1 MLESI
6 GYDTTVARWARRA
19 AAAPDASVG
28 RVIGLD
34 RGVVHL
40 LTRTGP
46 LRATVGG
53 ALLGRMAGDATEG
66 PCPGDWCLL
75 RAWPDHRT
83 TVERLRPRR
92 TALVGVGVGTTEPGR
107 PMCANVDLVAV
118 VVERHP
124 TPRPD
129 DLERMVALAWESGGR
144 PLVVLTTAGPVAEL
158 GEVGDGPAPVPGVS
172 SVTVDVRS
180 GGGVDDLRERLADG
194 LTMALTGP
202 SRPARTALT
211 TALVGARPLA
221 PGAAR
226 RASGSRRRS
235 GHLSGRVE
243 LVPLPTGGAV
253 LDAGDLG
260 RADDEVPHPVQDI
273 GGTRP

>member
-6 GYDTTVARWARRA
+6 GYDTTVARWAHRT
-19 AAAPDASVG
+19 AAAPAASVG
-28 RVIGLD
+28 RVVGLD

-75 RAWPDHRT
+75 REWPDHRT

-92 TALVGVGVGTTEPGR
+92 TSLAGVGTGEPGR
-107 PMCANVDLVAV
+107 LVCANVDLVAV

-124 TPRPD
+124 QPRPA
-129 DLERMVALAWESGGR
+129 DLERWVALAHESGGR
-144 PLVVLTTAGPVAEL
+144 PLVVLTTAGPVAEPR
-158 GEVGDGPAPVPGVS
+158 EI
-172 SVTVDVRS
+172 
-180 GGGVDDLRERLADG
+180 DDLRDRLAGG

-202 SRPARTALT
+202 SRRARTALI

-221 PGAAR
+221 PRHGREAAGGR
-226 RASGSRRRS
+226 HRP
-235 GHLSGRVE
+235 GHAGRRVE
-243 LVPLPTGGAV
+243 LVLLPTGGAV

-260 RADDEVPHPVQDI
+260 SADTQMPHPVEDI
-273 GGTRP
+273 GRTRP

>member
-28 RVIGLD
+28 RVVGLE

-75 RAWPDHRT
+75 REWPDHRT

-92 TALVGVGVGTTEPGR
+92 TALAGVGTAEPAR
-107 PMCANVDLVAV
+107 PVCANVDLVAV

-129 DLERMVALAWESGGR
+129 DLERLVALVWQSGGR
-144 PLVVLTTAGPVAEL
+144 PLVVLTTAGPVADPR
-158 GEVGDGPAPVPGVS
+158 EVGDEPAPVPGVS
-172 SVTVDVRS
+172 SVIVDVRS
-180 GGGVDDLRERLADG
+180 GRGVDDLRDR

-202 SRPARTALT
+202 SSPARAALT
-211 TALVGARPLA
+211 TALVGTRPLA
-221 PGAAR
+221 PRAGREAR
-226 RASGSRRRS
+226 GSRHRP
-235 GHLSGRVE
+235 GHVRARVE

-260 RADDEVPHPVQDI
+260 RAGTEMPHPVQDL
-273 GGTRP
+273 GRTRP